1 MRADSKTY
9 LVNVNSNILDSET
22 CLIEIYE
29 INSIFLNFYILGN
42 LPIGLVILLNIVK
55 HIKKKK
61 KQKLNLNLKP
71 RDDFLPLTLR
81 GKFSSFLI
89 YQLFWAFPKY

>member
-9 LVNVNSNILDSET
+9 LVNVNSYILDSET

-61 KQKLNLNLKP
+61 SKN
-71 RDDFLPLTLR
+71 
-81 GKFSSFLI
+81 SI
-89 YQLFWAFPKY
+89 

>member
-61 KQKLNLNLKP
+61 KAKTQFKLK
-71 RDDFLPLTLR
+71 T
-81 GKFSSFLI
+81 
-89 YQLFWAFPKY
+89 